1 MHTSF
6 FSDIIAR
13 KPALF
18 RAMLAFNGRLGS
30 AAPDC
35 PEEWRVPGLDT
46 AVVAAELSLR
56 GSPVLAWPV
65 APPEEG
71 FWDFTDESRRLA
83 FLSAEELER
92 LGKVFGVCVHAAELA
107 RIITRE
113 PVLALREA
121 LGEPLYRYGIQRG
134 QYQLGS
140 VRQFFLSRDV
150 REPLLERMQ
159 RHGRLAI
166 AICRAP
172 WPTALKERA
181 AENLEDAPPSVAPG
195 DTVTPSAGTRVL
207 KASETAVLLEAN
219 AVLDAARE
227 RVADMERKAGEA
239 YERRREEGYRDGVEE
254 GRLEHAEKVME
265 TVLSS
270 VEYIEG
276 IEATL
281 VNVVAVA
288 VRKVIG
294 EIDEN
299 ERIVRIVRN
308 ALVTVRNQQHVTIR
322 VAPADEKAVRE
333 GLASMLASVPGG
345 ASFLDVVPDAR
356 LERGACLLE
365 SELGVVDA
373 SLETQLKALEN
384 ALRSKIAS

>member
-1 MHTSF
+1 MGS
-6 FSDIIAR
+6 
-13 KPALF
+13 LF
-18 RAMLAFNGRLGS
+18 RL
-30 AAPDC
+30 
-35 PEEWRVPGLDT
+35 T
-46 AVVAAELSLR
+46 
-56 GSPVLAWPV
+56 
-65 APPEEG
+65 
-71 FWDFTDESRRLA
+71 
-83 FLSAEELER
+83 
-92 LGKVFGVCVHAAELA
+92 
-107 RIITRE
+107 
-113 PVLALREA
+113 
-121 LGEPLYRYGIQRG
+121 
-134 QYQLGS
+134 
-140 VRQFFLSRDV
+140 
-150 REPLLERMQ
+150 
-159 RHGRLAI
+159 
-166 AICRAP
+166 
-172 WPTALKERA
+172 
-181 AENLEDAPPSVAPG
+181 G

-308 ALVTVRNQQHVTIR
+308 ALVTVRNQ
-322 VAPADEKAVRE
+322 PADEKAVRAE
-333 GLASMLASVPGG
+333 LASMLASVPGG
-345 ASFLDVVPDAR
+345 TSFLDVVPDAR

>member
-1 MHTSF
+1 MGS
-6 FSDIIAR
+6 
-13 KPALF
+13 LF
-18 RAMLAFNGRLGS
+18 RL
-30 AAPDC
+30 
-35 PEEWRVPGLDT
+35 T
-46 AVVAAELSLR
+46 
-56 GSPVLAWPV
+56 
-65 APPEEG
+65 
-71 FWDFTDESRRLA
+71 
-83 FLSAEELER
+83 
-92 LGKVFGVCVHAAELA
+92 
-107 RIITRE
+107 
-113 PVLALREA
+113 
-121 LGEPLYRYGIQRG
+121 
-134 QYQLGS
+134 
-140 VRQFFLSRDV
+140 
-150 REPLLERMQ
+150 
-159 RHGRLAI
+159 
-166 AICRAP
+166 
-172 WPTALKERA
+172 
-181 AENLEDAPPSVAPG
+181 G

-207 KASETAVLLEAN
+207 KASEAAVLLEAN

-227 RVADMERKAGEA
+227 RVADMRKAGEA

>member
-30 AAPDC
+30 VVPDC
-35 PEEWRVPGLDT
+35 PEAWRVPGLNT
-46 AVVAAELSLR
+46 AIVAAELSRR

-83 FLSAEELER
+83 FLSAEE
-92 LGKVFGVCVHAAELA
+92 
-107 RIITRE
+107 
-113 PVLALREA
+113 

-172 WPTALKERA
+172 WPAALKERA
-181 AENLEDAPPSVAPG
+181 AENIEDAPPSVSPAVQRAVWFG
-195 DTVTPSAGTRVL
+195 L
-207 KASETAVLLEAN
+207 KKLLLKE
-219 AVLDAARE
+219 
-227 RVADMERKAGEA
+227 
-239 YERRREEGYRDGVEE
+239 
-254 GRLEHAEKVME
+254 
-265 TVLSS
+265 
-270 VEYIEG
+270 
-276 IEATL
+276 
-281 VNVVAVA
+281 
-288 VRKVIG
+288 
-294 EIDEN
+294 
-299 ERIVRIVRN
+299 
-308 ALVTVRNQQHVTIR
+308 
-322 VAPADEKAVRE
+322 VAPQWAPCFD
-333 GLASMLASVPGG
+333 
-345 ASFLDVVPDAR
+345 
-356 LERGACLLE
+356 
-365 SELGVVDA
+365 
-373 SLETQLKALEN
+373 
-384 ALRSKIAS
+384 

>member
-1 MHTSF
+1 MGS
-6 FSDIIAR
+6 
-13 KPALF
+13 LF
-18 RAMLAFNGRLGS
+18 RL
-30 AAPDC
+30 
-35 PEEWRVPGLDT
+35 T
-46 AVVAAELSLR
+46 
-56 GSPVLAWPV
+56 
-65 APPEEG
+65 
-71 FWDFTDESRRLA
+71 
-83 FLSAEELER
+83 
-92 LGKVFGVCVHAAELA
+92 
-107 RIITRE
+107 
-113 PVLALREA
+113 
-121 LGEPLYRYGIQRG
+121 
-134 QYQLGS
+134 
-140 VRQFFLSRDV
+140 
-150 REPLLERMQ
+150 
-159 RHGRLAI
+159 
-166 AICRAP
+166 
-172 WPTALKERA
+172 
-181 AENLEDAPPSVAPG
+181 G
-195 DTVTPSAGTRVL
+195 DTVTPSAGTRGL
-207 KASETAVLLEAN
+207 KASEAAVLLEAN

>member
-1 MHTSF
+1 MGS
-6 FSDIIAR
+6 
-13 KPALF
+13 LF
-18 RAMLAFNGRLGS
+18 RL
-30 AAPDC
+30 
-35 PEEWRVPGLDT
+35 T
-46 AVVAAELSLR
+46 
-56 GSPVLAWPV
+56 
-65 APPEEG
+65 
-71 FWDFTDESRRLA
+71 
-83 FLSAEELER
+83 
-92 LGKVFGVCVHAAELA
+92 
-107 RIITRE
+107 
-113 PVLALREA
+113 
-121 LGEPLYRYGIQRG
+121 
-134 QYQLGS
+134 
-140 VRQFFLSRDV
+140 
-150 REPLLERMQ
+150 
-159 RHGRLAI
+159 
-166 AICRAP
+166 
-172 WPTALKERA
+172 
-181 AENLEDAPPSVAPG
+181 G

-207 KASETAVLLEAN
+207 KASEAAVLLEAN

-239 YERRREEGYRDGVEE
+239 YERRREEGYRDGGEE

-333 GLASMLASVPGG
+333 QLQILDPDRIILDQPGILGGAALWHDHQPAARLPDRLHLAAFDHPDKLVVADLLALALFQGRVHHADHRQRDAQDDHHDPDPRASRLLSIISVLIVVIHSVFLHFFYTISSGHGTPPGDQEPEFLRRTQEPGG
-345 ASFLDVVPDAR
+345 QSYRKTIVPHGIAI
-356 LERGACLLE
+356 
-365 SELGVVDA
+365 
-373 SLETQLKALEN
+373 
-384 ALRSKIAS
+384 LRPL

>member
-1 MHTSF
+1 MGS
-6 FSDIIAR
+6 
-13 KPALF
+13 LF
-18 RAMLAFNGRLGS
+18 RL
-30 AAPDC
+30 
-35 PEEWRVPGLDT
+35 T
-46 AVVAAELSLR
+46 
-56 GSPVLAWPV
+56 
-65 APPEEG
+65 
-71 FWDFTDESRRLA
+71 
-83 FLSAEELER
+83 
-92 LGKVFGVCVHAAELA
+92 
-107 RIITRE
+107 
-113 PVLALREA
+113 
-121 LGEPLYRYGIQRG
+121 
-134 QYQLGS
+134 
-140 VRQFFLSRDV
+140 
-150 REPLLERMQ
+150 
-159 RHGRLAI
+159 
-166 AICRAP
+166 
-172 WPTALKERA
+172 
-181 AENLEDAPPSVAPG
+181 G

-207 KASETAVLLEAN
+207 KASEAAVLLEAN

-308 ALVTVRNQQHVTIR
+308 ALHVTIR

>member
-1 MHTSF
+1 MGS
-6 FSDIIAR
+6 
-13 KPALF
+13 LF
-18 RAMLAFNGRLGS
+18 RL
-30 AAPDC
+30 
-35 PEEWRVPGLDT
+35 T
-46 AVVAAELSLR
+46 
-56 GSPVLAWPV
+56 
-65 APPEEG
+65 
-71 FWDFTDESRRLA
+71 
-83 FLSAEELER
+83 
-92 LGKVFGVCVHAAELA
+92 
-107 RIITRE
+107 
-113 PVLALREA
+113 
-121 LGEPLYRYGIQRG
+121 
-134 QYQLGS
+134 
-140 VRQFFLSRDV
+140 
-150 REPLLERMQ
+150 
-159 RHGRLAI
+159 
-166 AICRAP
+166 
-172 WPTALKERA
+172 
-181 AENLEDAPPSVAPG
+181 G

-207 KASETAVLLEAN
+207 KASEAAVLLEAN

-333 GLASMLASVPGG
+333 GLASMLASVHSSRRWKTPCAPKSLHSAYRLRGQRRQPLQPSAPYAIAARFIG
-345 ASFLDVVPDAR
+345 IHVSPVIERCVPLHGTA
-356 LERGACLLE
+356 
-365 SELGVVDA
+365 
-373 SLETQLKALEN
+373 
-384 ALRSKIAS
+384 

>member
-1 MHTSF
+1 MGS
-6 FSDIIAR
+6 
-13 KPALF
+13 LF
-18 RAMLAFNGRLGS
+18 RL
-30 AAPDC
+30 
-35 PEEWRVPGLDT
+35 T
-46 AVVAAELSLR
+46 
-56 GSPVLAWPV
+56 
-65 APPEEG
+65 
-71 FWDFTDESRRLA
+71 
-83 FLSAEELER
+83 
-92 LGKVFGVCVHAAELA
+92 
-107 RIITRE
+107 
-113 PVLALREA
+113 
-121 LGEPLYRYGIQRG
+121 
-134 QYQLGS
+134 
-140 VRQFFLSRDV
+140 
-150 REPLLERMQ
+150 
-159 RHGRLAI
+159 
-166 AICRAP
+166 
-172 WPTALKERA
+172 
-181 AENLEDAPPSVAPG
+181 G

-207 KASETAVLLEAN
+207 KASEAAVLLEAN

-227 RVADMERKAGEA
+227 RVADMERKA

>member
-1 MHTSF
+1 MGS
-6 FSDIIAR
+6 
-13 KPALF
+13 LF
-18 RAMLAFNGRLGS
+18 RL
-30 AAPDC
+30 
-35 PEEWRVPGLDT
+35 T
-46 AVVAAELSLR
+46 
-56 GSPVLAWPV
+56 
-65 APPEEG
+65 
-71 FWDFTDESRRLA
+71 
-83 FLSAEELER
+83 
-92 LGKVFGVCVHAAELA
+92 
-107 RIITRE
+107 
-113 PVLALREA
+113 
-121 LGEPLYRYGIQRG
+121 
-134 QYQLGS
+134 
-140 VRQFFLSRDV
+140 
-150 REPLLERMQ
+150 
-159 RHGRLAI
+159 
-166 AICRAP
+166 
-172 WPTALKERA
+172 
-181 AENLEDAPPSVAPG
+181 G

-207 KASETAVLLEAN
+207 KASEAAVLLEAN

-333 GLASMLASVPGG
+333 GLASMLASVTGG

-356 LERGACLLE
+356 LERGRAFWKASSAWSMPASRHSSRRWKTPCVPKSLHSAYRLRGQRRQPLAVCPICDRGSIHWYTRFPRYRAVCAVARHGLRKDVLGPRPHFRPLRRGDWANACLDLADM
-365 SELGVVDA
+365 V
-373 SLETQLKALEN
+373 
-384 ALRSKIAS
+384 

>member
-1 MHTSF
+1 M
-6 FSDIIAR
+6 
-13 KPALF
+13 
-18 RAMLAFNGRLGS
+18 
-30 AAPDC
+30 
-35 PEEWRVPGLDT
+35 
-46 AVVAAELSLR
+46 
-56 GSPVLAWPV
+56 
-65 APPEEG
+65 
-71 FWDFTDESRRLA
+71 
-83 FLSAEELER
+83 
-92 LGKVFGVCVHAAELA
+92 
-107 RIITRE
+107 
-113 PVLALREA
+113 
-121 LGEPLYRYGIQRG
+121 
-134 QYQLGS
+134 GS
-140 VRQFFLSRDV
+140 VF
-150 REPLLERMQ
+150 
-159 RHGRLAI
+159 RL
-166 AICRAP
+166 
-172 WPTALKERA
+172 T
-181 AENLEDAPPSVAPG
+181 G

-207 KASETAVLLEAN
+207 KASEAAVLLEAN
-219 AVLDAARE
+219 AVLDAARG
-227 RVADMERKAGEA
+227 VWPTWSVQAGEA

-373 SLETQLKALEN
+373 SPRHSSRRWKTP
-384 ALRSKIAS
+384 LRSKIAS

>member
-1 MHTSF
+1 MGS
-6 FSDIIAR
+6 
-13 KPALF
+13 LF
-18 RAMLAFNGRLGS
+18 RL
-30 AAPDC
+30 
-35 PEEWRVPGLDT
+35 T
-46 AVVAAELSLR
+46 
-56 GSPVLAWPV
+56 
-65 APPEEG
+65 
-71 FWDFTDESRRLA
+71 
-83 FLSAEELER
+83 
-92 LGKVFGVCVHAAELA
+92 
-107 RIITRE
+107 
-113 PVLALREA
+113 
-121 LGEPLYRYGIQRG
+121 
-134 QYQLGS
+134 
-140 VRQFFLSRDV
+140 
-150 REPLLERMQ
+150 
-159 RHGRLAI
+159 
-166 AICRAP
+166 
-172 WPTALKERA
+172 
-181 AENLEDAPPSVAPG
+181 G

-207 KASETAVLLEAN
+207 KASEAAVLLEAN

-281 VNVVAVA
+281 VIAVA

>member
-150 REPLLERMQ
+150 R
-159 RHGRLAI
+159 GA
-166 AICRAP
+166 
-172 WPTALKERA
+172 
-181 AENLEDAPPSVAPG
+181 V
-195 DTVTPSAGTRVL
+195 AGTYAAPRPSGDCHL
-207 KASETAVLLEAN
+207 PRSLAHSLEET
-219 AVLDAARE
+219 
-227 RVADMERKAGEA
+227 G
-239 YERRREEGYRDGVEE
+239 RRE
-254 GRLEHAEKVME
+254 
-265 TVLSS
+265 S
-270 VEYIEG
+270 
-276 IEATL
+276 
-281 VNVVAVA
+281 
-288 VRKVIG
+288 
-294 EIDEN
+294 
-299 ERIVRIVRN
+299 
-308 ALVTVRNQQHVTIR
+308 
-322 VAPADEKAVRE
+322 
-333 GLASMLASVPGG
+333 
-345 ASFLDVVPDAR
+345 
-356 LERGACLLE
+356 
-365 SELGVVDA
+365 
-373 SLETQLKALEN
+373 
-384 ALRSKIAS
+384 

>member
-1 MHTSF
+1 MGS
-6 FSDIIAR
+6 
-13 KPALF
+13 LF
-18 RAMLAFNGRLGS
+18 RL
-30 AAPDC
+30 
-35 PEEWRVPGLDT
+35 T
-46 AVVAAELSLR
+46 
-56 GSPVLAWPV
+56 
-65 APPEEG
+65 
-71 FWDFTDESRRLA
+71 
-83 FLSAEELER
+83 
-92 LGKVFGVCVHAAELA
+92 
-107 RIITRE
+107 
-113 PVLALREA
+113 
-121 LGEPLYRYGIQRG
+121 
-134 QYQLGS
+134 
-140 VRQFFLSRDV
+140 
-150 REPLLERMQ
+150 
-159 RHGRLAI
+159 
-166 AICRAP
+166 
-172 WPTALKERA
+172 
-181 AENLEDAPPSVAPG
+181 G

-207 KASETAVLLEAN
+207 KASEAAVLLEAN

-345 ASFLDVVPDAR
+345 ASFLDWKASSAWSMPASRHSSRRWKTPCAPKSLHSAYR
-356 LERGACLLE
+356 LRGQRRQPLQPSAPY
-365 SELGVVDA
+365 A
-373 SLETQLKALEN
+373 
-384 ALRSKIAS
+384 IAA

>member
-1 MHTSF
+1 MGS
-6 FSDIIAR
+6 
-13 KPALF
+13 LF
-18 RAMLAFNGRLGS
+18 RL
-30 AAPDC
+30 
-35 PEEWRVPGLDT
+35 T
-46 AVVAAELSLR
+46 
-56 GSPVLAWPV
+56 
-65 APPEEG
+65 
-71 FWDFTDESRRLA
+71 
-83 FLSAEELER
+83 
-92 LGKVFGVCVHAAELA
+92 
-107 RIITRE
+107 
-113 PVLALREA
+113 
-121 LGEPLYRYGIQRG
+121 
-134 QYQLGS
+134 
-140 VRQFFLSRDV
+140 
-150 REPLLERMQ
+150 
-159 RHGRLAI
+159 
-166 AICRAP
+166 
-172 WPTALKERA
+172 
-181 AENLEDAPPSVAPG
+181 G

-207 KASETAVLLEAN
+207 KASEAAVLLEAN

-345 ASFLDVVPDAR
+345 ASFLDVV
-356 LERGACLLE
+356 
-365 SELGVVDA
+365 
-373 SLETQLKALEN
+373 KALEN

>member
-1 MHTSF
+1 MGS
-6 FSDIIAR
+6 
-13 KPALF
+13 LF
-18 RAMLAFNGRLGS
+18 RL
-30 AAPDC
+30 
-35 PEEWRVPGLDT
+35 T
-46 AVVAAELSLR
+46 
-56 GSPVLAWPV
+56 
-65 APPEEG
+65 
-71 FWDFTDESRRLA
+71 
-83 FLSAEELER
+83 
-92 LGKVFGVCVHAAELA
+92 
-107 RIITRE
+107 
-113 PVLALREA
+113 
-121 LGEPLYRYGIQRG
+121 
-134 QYQLGS
+134 
-140 VRQFFLSRDV
+140 
-150 REPLLERMQ
+150 
-159 RHGRLAI
+159 
-166 AICRAP
+166 
-172 WPTALKERA
+172 
-181 AENLEDAPPSVAPG
+181 G

-207 KASETAVLLEAN
+207 KASEAAVLLEAN

-333 GLASMLASVPGG
+333 GLASMLASVPAGPVFWMSCRMRVLSGG
-345 ASFLDVVPDAR
+345 RAFWK
-356 LERGACLLE
+356 
-365 SELGVVDA
+365 A
-373 SLETQLKALEN
+373 SLAWSMPASRHSSRRWKTPCAPKSLHSAHRL
-384 ALRSKIAS
+384 AGTTPTTASRLPHMRSRLDSLVYTFPPL

>member
-1 MHTSF
+1 MGS
-6 FSDIIAR
+6 
-13 KPALF
+13 LF
-18 RAMLAFNGRLGS
+18 RL
-30 AAPDC
+30 
-35 PEEWRVPGLDT
+35 T
-46 AVVAAELSLR
+46 
-56 GSPVLAWPV
+56 
-65 APPEEG
+65 
-71 FWDFTDESRRLA
+71 
-83 FLSAEELER
+83 
-92 LGKVFGVCVHAAELA
+92 
-107 RIITRE
+107 
-113 PVLALREA
+113 
-121 LGEPLYRYGIQRG
+121 
-134 QYQLGS
+134 
-140 VRQFFLSRDV
+140 
-150 REPLLERMQ
+150 
-159 RHGRLAI
+159 
-166 AICRAP
+166 
-172 WPTALKERA
+172 
-181 AENLEDAPPSVAPG
+181 G

-207 KASETAVLLEAN
+207 KASEAAVLLEAN

-308 ALVTVRNQQHVTIR
+308 ALVTIR